1 MFEIRGITKIVLAI
15 VVITVFLWRII
26 TMVSSVYAGDE
37 AELLTFPF
45 TVIFPAILIVF
56 LLSMKPTKT
65 REGLL
70 MRFGTLIHLLLI
82 ISLPGFA
89 LYLALGFPFV
99 FLSVE
104 LFETRLPK
112 RVANPLSKLVIA

>member
-1 MFEIRGITKIVLAI
+1 MFEIRGITKTVLAI
-15 VVITVFLWRII
+15 VAIAVFLWRGI
-26 TMVSSVYAGDE
+26 TMVSSAYAGDE
-37 AELLTFPF
+37 TSLLAFPF
-45 TVIFPAILIVF
+45 TVIFPAILIVI
-56 LLSMKPTKT
+56 LSNMKPTKT

-82 ISLPGFA
+82 VSLPDFA

-112 RVANPLSKLVIA
+112 RVATPLTKLVLA